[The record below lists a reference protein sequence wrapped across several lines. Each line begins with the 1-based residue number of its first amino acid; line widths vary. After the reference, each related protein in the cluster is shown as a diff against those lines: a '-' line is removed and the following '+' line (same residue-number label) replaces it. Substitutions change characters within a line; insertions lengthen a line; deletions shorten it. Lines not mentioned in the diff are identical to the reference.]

1 MSSEGMGLPLA
12 VQGSTTREVFEAYI
26 DKVLTPALKRG
37 QIVLMDDLPSH
48 KREPGRRLIEERGC
62 ELLYLPTRRTSVDR
76 RSLLIDQVF
85 SAPDRG
91 LGVRG
96 AGKLRVRHSM

>member
-1 MSSEGMGLPLA
+1 LVERIGERACFKTPRNWRPNIALISSMSSEGMGLPLA

-48 KREPGRRLIEERGC
+48 KREPGRRLIEERSC
-62 ELLYLPTRRTSVDR
+62 ELLYLPPYSPNLSR
-76 RSLLIDQVF
+76 
-85 SAPDRG
+85 
-91 LGVRG
+91 
-96 AGKLRVRHSM
+96 